1 MQIGRVEAGATGD
14 VRGREEHGTI
24 NAMFSQQCWTC
35 NGYGQVFPHSPNV
48 KGKDMSNE
56 FQVWRQPRGTAGNI
70 ILKSDGEPAIPPA
83 KYHGG
88 IVVQERPAV
97 VKANRMDLSR
107 SRENGQGVC
116 VR

>member
-1 MQIGRVEAGATGD
+1 MRDSSLVEGKQRRMRLKKKYKVTC
-14 VRGREEHGTI
+14 RNREKYT
-24 NAMFSQQCWTC
+24 TR
-35 NGYGQVFPHSPNV
+35 P
-48 KGKDMSNE
+48 KDMSNE